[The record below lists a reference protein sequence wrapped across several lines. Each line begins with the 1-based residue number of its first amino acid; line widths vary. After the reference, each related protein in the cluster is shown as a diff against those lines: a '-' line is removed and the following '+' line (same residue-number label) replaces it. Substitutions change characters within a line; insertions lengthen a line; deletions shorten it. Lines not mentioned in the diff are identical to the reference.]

1 MSETPL
7 EPSEDSDEVYIMK
20 GTNDTLSTYTSIEGI
35 MDPIKTLIDSGSSQN
50 FMDITFARNLKI
62 PLIEL
67 HSPRTVIAIDG
78 KETFYA
84 MPLGDTPLIL
94 GLSWLREANPT
105 ICWRDFSLSYKD
117 EEPIKGKLAEVQV
130 VGYV

>member
-1 MSETPL
+1 MSESPL

-20 GTNDTLSTYTSIEGI
+20 GANDTLSTYTSIGGI

-67 HSPRTVIAIDG
+67 HSPKTVIAIDG
-78 KETFYA
+78 KEV
-84 MPLGDTPLIL
+84 
-94 GLSWLREANPT
+94 
-105 ICWRDFSLSYKD
+105 
-117 EEPIKGKLAEVQV
+117 EEKI
-130 VGYV
+130 